1 MCKTSLPPFF
11 ETPIPSTPLPLILN
25 VQIDNVVEDNKNW
38 FVFCFKSLL
47 VAKSIFREV
56 CVNFMLVGNTHD
68 EIDTLFGRWNMSLK
82 KKNFPTIPLFMK
94 SFMDVE

>member
-1 MCKTSLPPFF
+1 
-11 ETPIPSTPLPLILN
+11 
-25 VQIDNVVEDNKNW
+25 
-38 FVFCFKSLL
+38 LL

-56 CVNFMLVGNTHD
+56 CVNFMLVGHTHD

-94 SFMDVE
+94 SFMDVD